1 MDITNQQPKY
11 YDSDEDEFLDE
22 SIKKKYE
29 KNKKVYQRRMY
40 CLDNNICYYCDKTYS
55 TRSSLKR
62 HTRIC
67 KELKLLRENKKQKEI
82 EKKEIIIQKQQ
93 ERLEHCELI
102 NKKLKEHLSTK
113 EFYYKKIIKLL
124 EDNIDKLVLQKSQVS

>member
-1 MDITNQQPKY
+1 MDITKQQSQY

-40 CLDNNICYYCDKTYS
+40 CYYNNICYYCDKTYS
-55 TRSSLKR
+55 ARSSLKR

-67 KELKLLRENKKQKEI
+67 KELKLLKENKKNQEI
-82 EKKEIIIQKQQ
+82 EK
-93 ERLEHCELI
+93 
-102 NKKLKEHLSTK
+102 NKMILKELETSKTIIDKLEKLLSTK
-113 EFYYKKIIKLL
+113 EVYYEKRIKLL
-124 EDNIDKLVLQKSQVS
+124 EDIIDKLVLQKSQVS